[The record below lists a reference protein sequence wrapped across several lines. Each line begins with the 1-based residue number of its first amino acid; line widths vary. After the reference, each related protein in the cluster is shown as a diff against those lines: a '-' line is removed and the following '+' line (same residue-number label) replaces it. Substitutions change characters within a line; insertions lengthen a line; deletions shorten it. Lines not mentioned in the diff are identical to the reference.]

1 MRLIRAS
8 IAGLM
13 GAVLIAA
20 LGLTALRSASD
31 TWSGAT
37 LLATCGV
44 LGLAVVGTV
53 CRDAA
58 ERAWWL
64 GFTVF
69 GWGYLAM
76 AFWSPV
82 DATRLPTFALLEY
95 VCKTA
100 GIAIPTKPA
109 GIGLSA
115 EIDPS
120 FLRIAHCLWA
130 SLAASLGGIVAGG
143 LFAIAPVGTS
153 GTAIESHES
162 IPSRRDW
169 RRPMGIGLTGMALV
183 GMVAVAGSGWPS
195 TYWAGATFLLT
206 CGLLVLAALGAVV
219 CRGRA
224 REIWLGM
231 ALFGWGYLILA
242 FGWHPYSWECPKIVT
257 GQVLETIRPWLPSSV
272 SGIPAFD
279 NKSDPECARILKLL
293 EQPVPMHFPNSTT
306 LEELFK
312 HVKKETTRLDGKGIP
327 IYVDPIGLQEAERS
341 MSSTIGARI
350 DRDDIPLKSSLHL
363 CLRQLQLAYRVEDG
377 FLQIIYNDDEGPIID
392 DSFLIV
398 GHSLFGLIVA
408 ALGGAAGPLVAGGKS
423 SL

>member
-76 AFWSPV
+76 AFSSSV
-82 DATRLPTFALLEY
+82 DATKLPTFTLLAL
-95 VCKTA
+95 VCKMTD
-100 GIAIPTKPA
+100 IDVPTVFPRFSMR
-109 GIGLSA
+109 G

-130 SLAASLGGIVAGG
+130 LLAASLGGILASG
-143 LFAIAPVGTS
+143 LFTVSPLAISRTTREAHE
-153 GTAIESHES
+153 AIQT
-162 IPSRRDW
+162 PPTWW
-169 RRPMGIGLTGMALV
+169 RRPVIIGLSGITMFV
-183 GMVAVAGSGWPS
+183 SVAVAGSRWTPGRWS
-195 TYWAGATFLLT
+195 GTTFLLT

-224 REIWLGM
+224 REIWLGT

-242 FGWHPYSWECPKIVT
+242 FGWHPYAWECPKIVT
-257 GQVLETIRPWLPSSV
+257 GQLLETVRPWLPSSA
-272 SGIPAFD
+272 SGIPAID
-279 NKSDPECARILKLL
+279 DAADPANAHILKLL
-293 EQPVPMHFPNSTT
+293 EQPVRMHFLEPTT
-306 LEELFK
+306 LEDLLK
-312 HVKKETTRLDGKGIP
+312 YVKDATSRIDGKGIP
-327 IYVDPIGLQEAERS
+327 IYVDPIGLQEAELS
-341 MSSTIGARI
+341 MTSTVRI
-350 DRDDIPLKSSLHL
+350 IRHDLPLKTSLHL
-363 CLRQLQLAYRVEDG
+363 CLRQLELTYCVKDG
-377 FLQIIYNDDEGPIID
+377 FLQITSADDELPVAND
-392 DSFLIV
+392 PFLVV
-398 GHSLFGLIVA
+398 GHCLLSLIA
-408 ALGGAAGPLVAGGKS
+408 ACLGGAAGPLVAGGKRV
-423 SL
+423 